1 MRISCGIHRNLT
13 LTKWTYLGSRCRLFL
28 RCGKSGSCFIQSFH
42 NDKDDQCHEQEID
55 HCCYKFSI
63 IQSSITGKFPRLI
76 NSLNSSKNF
85 FIFHFPLD
93 IANYT
98 RFSFFRQCYILK
110 LPCNPC
116 TAAIYFQE
124 SAPDFRFFLSGQRY
138 SKDICLS
145 IKYIFILHCTA
156 ML

>member
-1 MRISCGIHRNLT
+1 MRTSCGIHRNLT
-13 LTKWTYLGSRCRLFL
+13 LTKWTYLGSRCHLFL

-42 NDKDDQCHEQEID
+42 NDKDDQCHEQEFL
-55 HCCYKFSI
+55 K
-63 IQSSITGKFPRLI
+63 KL
-76 NSLNSSKNF
+76 
-85 FIFHFPLD
+85 FHSPLD

-110 LPCNPC
+110 LPYNPC

-145 IKYIFILHCTA
+145 IKYIFVLHCTA